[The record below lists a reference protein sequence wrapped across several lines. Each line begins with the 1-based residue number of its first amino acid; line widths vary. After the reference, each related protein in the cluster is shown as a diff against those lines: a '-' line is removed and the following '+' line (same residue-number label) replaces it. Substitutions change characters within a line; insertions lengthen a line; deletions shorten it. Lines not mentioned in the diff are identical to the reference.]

1 MSDVEALL
9 AERRGYLARGLA
21 NRVAQVD
28 AQLAHYGIAVDAS
41 VETAS
46 DPDVPENAARKAGR
60 VRKAV

>member
-1 MSDVEALL
+1 MSEVEALL
-9 AERRGYLARGLA
+9 AERRGYVLRGLA

-28 AQLAHYGIAVDAS
+28 AQLAGYGIAVETS

-46 DPDVPENAARKAGR
+46 DPDIHENAVRKAGR